1 LEAEAEGVSKII
13 LDKKY
18 IKFNVSEL
26 QLRFQNEMGNLL
38 KIEGKIEFDVVEH
51 LPETPGVRVPNGHA
65 HAHPRCAPSGACGR

>member
-1 LEAEAEGVSKII
+1 LEAEGVSKII
-13 LDKKY
+13 LDRKY

-51 LPETPGVRVPNGHA
+51 LPETPGLEEVPYGHA
-65 HAHPRCAPSGACGR
+65 HAHPRCAPSGACGSG